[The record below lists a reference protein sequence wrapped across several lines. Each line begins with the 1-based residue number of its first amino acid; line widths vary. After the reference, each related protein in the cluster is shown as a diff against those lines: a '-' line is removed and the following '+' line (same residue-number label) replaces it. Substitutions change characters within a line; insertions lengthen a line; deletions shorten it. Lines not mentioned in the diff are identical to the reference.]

1 MNYIF
6 TRRFKTLQLQLDG
19 RRIGQ
24 RAQDLSMAA

>member
-6 TRRFKTLQLQLDG
+6 TRRFKTLRLQLDG

-24 RAQDLSMAA
+24 RVHGPSKAG